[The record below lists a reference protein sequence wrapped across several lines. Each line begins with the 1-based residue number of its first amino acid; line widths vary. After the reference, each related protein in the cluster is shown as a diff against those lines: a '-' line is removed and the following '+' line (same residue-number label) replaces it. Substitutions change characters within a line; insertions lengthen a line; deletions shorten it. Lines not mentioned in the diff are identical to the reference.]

1 MRQRGFTI
9 LELTL
14 ALITFGTLIS
24 VIVTLLNASTN
35 PASATGQT
43 AAEATLMEA
52 DRSVVG
58 FALANF
64 VFPSPVG
71 AAPVDINGL
80 IPGQLSANDVG
91 MATSPKAWYWVDS
104 RLLDPSPYTPDPDNL
119 TQGNLPSRQI
129 FSLVDLCGALKTVQQ
144 SPNGFIQGVPVAVV
158 LATLSSGAGA
168 TVPATLPLPGSSA
181 ALQLA
186 TQGFSVS
193 ALGASELLERLHCP
207 RALGAVSASMR
218 SVAIATDLQTWATD
232 LGNFRNLQLAS
243 DQQSDFSTNLR
254 LGLAIATLS
263 VLGADMISTT
273 VQTAMSLPDARS
285 LVSSAEAAN
294 NIVGIGVLAA
304 NIATTIYQLVTIEAQ
319 LSALPSSVASD
330 QLAVTAAGVVQSN
343 TASALKNAQSSYS
356 WSLLGL

>member
-35 PASATGQT
+35 PVSTTGQT
-43 AAEATLMEA
+43 AAEATLTEA

-71 AAPVDINGL
+71 AAPIEINGL
-80 IPGQLSANDVG
+80 VPGQLPANDVD
-91 MATSPKAWYWVDS
+91 MATSPKAWYWIDS

-129 FSLVDLCGALKTVQQ
+129 FGLVDLCGALKTVQQ
-144 SPNGFIQGVPVAVV
+144 SPNGSIQGVPVAMV
-158 LATLSSGAGA
+158 LATLSPGGGA

-186 TQGFSVS
+186 AQGFSVS
-193 ALGASELLERLHCP
+193 AMGPGELLEKLHCP
-207 RALGAVSASMR
+207 RMLSAVSANMR
-218 SVAIATDLQTWATD
+218 SIAIATDLQAWAAD
-232 LGNFRNLQLAS
+232 LMNYRTVQLAS

-285 LVSSAEAAN
+285 LVSAAEAAN
-294 NIVGIGVLAA
+294 AIVGIGVLAA
-304 NIATTIYQLVTIEAQ
+304 NIATVSDQIVKIEAQ
-319 LSALPSSVASD
+319 LSALPSGVASD
-330 QLAVTAAGVVQSN
+330 QLAVNA
-343 TASALKNAQSSYS
+343 ASAVQDNAAFALRNAQLSYS